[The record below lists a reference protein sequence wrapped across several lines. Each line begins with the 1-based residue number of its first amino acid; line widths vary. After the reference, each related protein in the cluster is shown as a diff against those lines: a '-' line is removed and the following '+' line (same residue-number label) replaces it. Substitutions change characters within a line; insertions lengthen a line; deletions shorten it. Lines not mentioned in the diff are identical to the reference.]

1 MNKLTKLRE
10 SKGWSQQKLAD
21 KSGVSQAYISELEL
35 GRKNPTVKILLKLSQ
50 ALEVS
55 VSKLLELDD
64 TEPTQKEVV

>member
-1 MNKLTKLRE
+1 VNKLTKLRE